1 MLRTVTCG
9 ELNKSFV
16 GKTETLTGWVDTR
29 RDHGNLIFVDL
40 RDRWGITQI
49 VLNPQTNPEMH
60 KKAESLRSE
69 FVIRVKGKVGARP
82 SGTINTK
89 IPTGEIELQ
98 AEELEILNTCQP
110 LPFELEEKSVG
121 EELRLEY
128 RFLDLRRREM
138 VENLTFRHRV
148 LKLVH
153 EYLDKQRFIEV
164 ETPYLTKSTP
174 EGARDFLVP
183 SRLTPG
189 TFYALP
195 QSPQLFKQ
203 LLMVSGY
210 DRYYQIARCFRDED
224 LRKDRQPE
232 HTQIDLEMSF
242 IDEEDIM
249 GVVEGMIAHVFK
261 HAKKIDIPLPLR
273 HMSYKEA
280 MDKYGCDKPDLRYGM
295 EIKNLTPVFEKS
307 GFRVFDET
315 IANGGEIRGLSFT
328 PPAGVEFS
336 RKDFDDLTKWLQQD
350 YGVKGLAWFKV
361 TGADTVESPILK
373 FFDAARIGKAIQTAG
388 AKPGDI
394 IFMVADK
401 FKTAVVA
408 LGALRCLLADRYK
421 MIPEGKFELLWVVDF
436 PLFEWNEEEKRCDAC
451 HHPFTSPKPEDV
463 PLLDP
468 EPLKVRARAY
478 DLIINGTETGGGS
491 IRIHDRT
498 VQSKIF
504 QLLNFTPEQAEAQFG
519 FLLKALTFGAPP
531 HGGLAIGVDRLITLL
546 MDRESIREVIAFP
559 KTQKGTCLM
568 TDAPSPATERQLKEL
583 NLDAKKMWLERPK
596 TA

>member
-9 ELNKSFV
+9 ELNKSSV
-16 GKTETLTGWVDTR
+16 GKQEILTGWVDTR

-40 RDRWGITQI
+40 RDRYGITQ
-49 VLNPQTNPEMH
+49 VVFNPQMNAEMH

-69 FVIRVKGKVGARP
+69 FVIRVKGKVQARP
-82 SGTINTK
+82 TGTMNAK
-89 IPTGEIELQ
+89 IPTGEIELV
-98 AEELEILNTCQP
+98 AEEIEILNTCQP

-153 EYLDKQRFIEV
+153 EYLDKQGFIEV

-183 SRLTPG
+183 SRLNPG

-203 LLMVSGY
+203 ILMVSGY

-242 IDEEDIM
+242 ISEEDIM
-249 GVVEGMIAHVFK
+249 GAVEGMIAHIFK
-261 HAKKIDIPLPLR
+261 HAKKIDIKLPLR
-273 HMSYKEA
+273 RMSYQEA

-295 EIKNLTPVFEKS
+295 EIKNLTAAFEKS

-315 IANGGEIRGLSFT
+315 IAAGGEIRGLCFT
-328 PPAGVEFS
+328 PPTGVEFS

-350 YGVKGLAWFKV
+350 YGVKGLAWLKV
-361 TGADTVESPILK
+361 TGPGQAESPIQK
-373 FFDAARIGKAIQTAG
+373 FFDAVRIQKVLEAAG
-388 AKPGDI
+388 AKAGDI
-394 IFMVADK
+394 IFIIADK
-401 FKTAVVA
+401 FKTAVAA
-408 LGALRCLLADRYK
+408 LGALRCSFAEKYK

-463 PLLDP
+463 PLLDK
-468 EPLKVRARAY
+468 EPLKARARAY

-546 MDRESIREVIAFP
+546 MNRESIREVIAFP

-583 NLDAKKMWLERPK
+583 NLDAKRMWIERPK
-596 TA
+596 A

>member
-16 GKTETLTGWVDTR
+16 GKEEVLTGWVDTR

-49 VLNPQTNPEMH
+49 VLNPQANPQMH

-69 FVIRVKGKVGARP
+69 FVIRVKGKVATRP
-82 SGTINTK
+82 AGTVNTR

-98 AEELEILNTCQP
+98 AEELEILNTCLP

-121 EELRLEY
+121 EELRLQY

-153 EYLDKQRFIEV
+153 EYLDKQHFIEV

-183 SRLTPG
+183 SRLNHG

-203 LLMVSGY
+203 ILMISGY

-242 IDEEDIM
+242 ITEEDIM
-249 GVVEGMIAHVFK
+249 GVVEGMIAYVFK

-273 HMSYKEA
+273 RMSYKEA

-295 EIKNLTPVFEKS
+295 EIRNLTSVFEKS

-315 IANGGEIRGLSFT
+315 ITNGGEIRGLSFT

-350 YGVKGLAWFKV
+350 FGVKGLAWLKV
-361 TGADTVESPILK
+361 TGPDTVESPIQK
-373 FFDAARIGKAIQTAG
+373 FFDATRIGKAVQTLG

-394 IFMVADK
+394 IFIVADK

-408 LGALRCLLADRYK
+408 LGALRCFLADKYK

-436 PLFEWNEEEKRCDAC
+436 PLFDWNEEEKRCDAC

-463 PLLDP
+463 PMLDKD
-468 EPLKVRARAY
+468 PLKVRARAY

-491 IRIHDRT
+491 IRIHDRA

-546 MDRESIREVIAFP
+546 LARESIREVIAFP

-583 NLDAKKMWLERPK
+583 NLDAKRMWIERPK
-596 TA
+596 A

>member
-1 MLRTVTCG
+1 MLRTATCG
-9 ELNKSFV
+9 ELNKSCV
-16 GKTETLTGWVDTR
+16 GKAETLAGWVDTR

-40 RDRWGITQI
+40 RDRYGVTQ
-49 VLNPQTNPEMH
+49 VVFNPQTALEAH

-69 FVIRVKGKVGARP
+69 FVIRVTGKVQDRP
-82 SGTINTK
+82 AGTVNK
-89 IPTGEIELQ
+89 KVMTGEIELV
-98 AEELEILNTCQP
+98 AEDLEILNACQP
-110 LPFELEEKSVG
+110 LPFELEDTNVN

-138 VENLTFRHRV
+138 VENLTFRHRA

-153 EYLDKQRFIEV
+153 EYLDRQRFIEI

-183 SRLTPG
+183 SRLTHG

-203 LLMVSGY
+203 ILMISGY

-242 IDEEDIM
+242 ISEEDIM
-249 GVVEGMIAHVFK
+249 GVVEGMVAHIFK
-261 HAKKIDIPLPLR
+261 HAKNIDIHLPLR
-273 HMSYKEA
+273 RMSYKEA

-295 EIKNLTPVFEKS
+295 EIRNLTPVFEKS

-315 IANGGEIRGLSFT
+315 IAGGGEIRGFAFT

-350 YGVKGLAWFKV
+350 FGVKGLVWLKV
-361 TGADTVESPILK
+361 TGHDTVESPVQK
-373 FFDAARIGKAIQTAG
+373 FFDTARLQKVIQNAE

-394 IFMVADK
+394 IFIVADK
-401 FKTAVVA
+401 FKTAVIA
-408 LGALRCLLADRYK
+408 LGALRCSLAEKYK

-436 PLFEWNEEEKRCDAC
+436 PLFDWNEDEKRWDAC
-451 HHPFTSPKPEDV
+451 HHPFTSPKPEDI
-463 PLLDP
+463 PMLESDP
-468 EPLKVRARAY
+468 GKVRARAY

-491 IRIHDRT
+491 IRIHDRN

-504 QLLNFTPEQAEAQFG
+504 QLLNLTQAQAEAQFG
-519 FLLKALTFGAPP
+519 FLLKALSFGAPP

-546 MDRESIREVIAFP
+546 MDRDSIREVIAFP
-559 KTQKGTCLM
+559 KTQKGACLM

-583 NLDAKKMWLERPK
+583 NLDAKRMWIERLK
-596 TA
+596 

>member
-16 GKTETLTGWVDTR
+16 GKEETLTGWVDTR

-49 VLNPQTNPEMH
+49 VLNPQANPEMH

-69 FVIRVKGKVGARP
+69 FVIRVKGKVSERP
-82 SGTINTK
+82 AGTVNSK

-98 AEELEILNTCQP
+98 ASELEILNTCLP
-110 LPFELEEKSVG
+110 MPFELGEKNVG
-121 EELRLEY
+121 EELRLQY
-128 RFLDLRRREM
+128 RFLDLRRKEM
-138 VENLTFRHRV
+138 IQNLTLRHRV
-148 LKLVH
+148 TKLVH
-153 EYLDKQRFIEV
+153 EYLDKQGFLEV

-203 LLMVSGY
+203 LLMVSNY
-210 DRYYQIARCFRDED
+210 DRYYQLARCFRDED

-249 GVVEGMIAHVFK
+249 GVVEGMVAHVFK
-261 HAKKIDIPLPLR
+261 HAKQTEIKLPLR
-273 HMSYKEA
+273 RMSYKDA
-280 MDKYGCDKPDLRYGM
+280 MERYGCDKPDLRYGM
-295 EIKNLTPVFEKS
+295 EIHDLTPVFEKS
-307 GFRVFDET
+307 GFKIFDET
-315 IANGGEIRGLSFT
+315 INGGGQIRGLAFT

-336 RKDFDDLTKWLQQD
+336 RKDFDDLTQWIKT
-350 YGVKGLAWFKV
+350 YGPKGLAWFKV
-361 TGADTVESPILK
+361 AGPDQTESPIQK
-373 FFDAARIGKAIQTAG
+373 FFDAARTGKMIQTVG

-394 IFMVADK
+394 IFAVADK
-401 FKTAVVA
+401 FKIAAVS
-408 LGALRCLLADRYK
+408 LGALRCYLADKYK
-421 MIPEGKFELLWVVDF
+421 MIPAGKFELLWVVDF

-463 PLLDP
+463 SLLST

-478 DLIINGTETGGGS
+478 DLVCNGTEMGGGS
-491 IRIHDRT
+491 IRIHDRA

-504 QLLNFTPEQAEAQFG
+504 DLLNLSAEQAELQFG
-519 FLLKALTFGAPP
+519 FLLKALSFGAPP
-531 HGGLAIGVDRLITLL
+531 HGGLAIGLDRFVTLL
-546 MDRESIREVIAFP
+546 LGLESIREVIAFP

-568 TDAPSPATERQLKEL
+568 TDAPSLATEKQLKEL
-583 NLDAKKMWLERPK
+583 NLDAKRMWLERPK
-596 TA
+596 A

>member
-1 MLRTVTCG
+1 MLRTATCG
-9 ELNKSFV
+9 ELNKSCV

-40 RDRWGITQI
+40 RDRYGVTQ
-49 VLNPQTNPEMH
+49 VVFNPQTAPEAH

-69 FVIRVKGKVGARP
+69 FVIRVKGKVQERP
-82 SGTINTK
+82 AGTVNK
-89 IPTGEIELQ
+89 KVVTGEIELV
-98 AEELEILNTCQP
+98 AEELEILNACQP
-110 LPFELEEKSVG
+110 LPFELEDTNVN

-183 SRLTPG
+183 SRLTHG

-203 LLMVSGY
+203 ILMISGY

-232 HTQIDLEMSF
+232 HTQIDMEMSF
-242 IDEEDIM
+242 INEEDIM
-249 GVVEGMIAHVFK
+249 GVVEGMVAHIFK
-261 HAKKIDIPLPLR
+261 HAKNIDIKLPLR
-273 HMSYKEA
+273 RMSYQEA

-295 EIKNLTPVFEKS
+295 EIKNLTSVFEKS

-315 IANGGEIRGLSFT
+315 IAGGGEIRGLTFT

-350 YGVKGLAWFKV
+350 FGVKGLAWLKV
-361 TGADTVESPILK
+361 TGPDTVESPIQK
-373 FFDAARIGKAIQTAG
+373 FFDAARIQKAVQAAG
-388 AKPGDI
+388 AKAGDI
-394 IFMVADK
+394 IFIVADK

-408 LGALRCLLADRYK
+408 LGALRCSLAEKHK
-421 MIPEGKFELLWVVDF
+421 MIPEGTFELLWVVDF
-436 PLFEWNEEEKRCDAC
+436 PLFDWNEEEKRWDAC

-463 PLLDP
+463 PLLDSDP
-468 EPLKVRARAY
+468 GKVRARAY

-491 IRIHDRT
+491 IRIHDRN

-504 QLLNFTPEQAEAQFG
+504 QLLNLTEAQAEAQFG
-519 FLLKALTFGAPP
+519 FLLKALSFGAPP

-546 MDRESIREVIAFP
+546 MGRESIREVIAFP

-583 NLDAKKMWLERPK
+583 NLDAKRMWIERPK
-596 TA
+596 

>member
-9 ELNKSFV
+9 ELNKSSV
-16 GKTETLTGWVDTR
+16 GKQETLTGWVDSR

-49 VLNPQTNPEMH
+49 VLNPQANPEMH

-69 FVIRVKGKVGARP
+69 FVIRVKGKVTDRP
-82 SGTINTK
+82 PGTVNSK

-98 AEELEILNTCQP
+98 AEELEILNACLP

-121 EELRLEY
+121 EELRLQY

-153 EYLDKQRFIEV
+153 EYLDKQQFIEV

-183 SRLTPG
+183 SRLNHG

-203 LLMVSGY
+203 ILMIAGY

-242 IDEEDIM
+242 IGEEDIM
-249 GVVEGMIAHVFK
+249 GVVEGMIAYVFK

-273 HMSYKEA
+273 RMSYKEA

-295 EIKNLTPVFEKS
+295 EIRNLTPVFEKS
-307 GFRVFDET
+307 GFKIFDET
-315 IANGGEIRGLSFT
+315 IADGGEIRALPFT

-350 YGVKGLAWFKV
+350 FGVKGLAWLKV
-361 TGADTVESPILK
+361 TGPDTVESPIQK
-373 FFDAARIGKAIQTAG
+373 FFDAARIEKVVQTSG

-394 IFMVADK
+394 IFIVADK

-408 LGALRCLLADRYK
+408 LGALRCFLADKYK

-436 PLFEWNEEEKRCDAC
+436 PLFDWNEEEKRCDAC
-451 HHPFTSPKPEDV
+451 HHPFTSPKPEDI
-463 PLLDP
+463 PMLDKD
-468 EPLKVRARAY
+468 PLKVRARAY

-491 IRIHDRT
+491 IRIHDRA

-504 QLLNFTPEQAEAQFG
+504 QLLNFTQEQAEAQFG

-546 MDRESIREVIAFP
+546 LDRESIREVIAFP

-583 NLDAKKMWLERPK
+583 NLDAKRMWIERPK
-596 TA
+596 A

>member
-16 GKTETLTGWVDTR
+16 GKQETLTGWVDTR

-69 FVIRVKGKVGARP
+69 FVIRVKGKVAARP
-82 SGTINTK
+82 AGTVNSR

-98 AEELEILNTCQP
+98 AEELEILNTCLP

-121 EELRLEY
+121 EELRLQY

-138 VENLTFRHRV
+138 VKNLTFRHRV

-153 EYLDKQRFIEV
+153 EYLDKQGFIEV

-183 SRLTPG
+183 SRLNHG

-203 LLMVSGY
+203 ILMIAGY

-242 IDEEDIM
+242 IGEEDIM
-249 GVVEGMIAHVFK
+249 GVVEGMIAYVFK

-273 HMSYKEA
+273 RMSYKEA

-295 EIKNLTPVFEKS
+295 EIRDLTPVFEKS
-307 GFRVFDET
+307 GFKIFDET
-315 IANGGEIRGLSFT
+315 IASGGEIRGLAFT

-350 YGVKGLAWFKV
+350 FGVKGLAWLKV
-361 TGADTVESPILK
+361 TGPDTVESPIQK
-373 FFDAARIGKAIQTAG
+373 FFDAARIGKAVQTSG
-388 AKPGDI
+388 ARAGDI
-394 IFMVADK
+394 IFIVADR

-408 LGALRCLLADRYK
+408 LGALRCFLADKYK

-436 PLFEWNEEEKRCDAC
+436 PLFDWNAEEKRCDAC

-463 PLLDP
+463 PMLDKD
-468 EPLKVRARAY
+468 PLKVRARAY

-491 IRIHDRT
+491 IRIHDRA

-546 MDRESIREVIAFP
+546 LARESIREVIAFP

-583 NLDAKKMWLERPK
+583 NLDAKRMWIERPK
-596 TA
+596 A

>member
-16 GKTETLTGWVDTR
+16 GKQETLTGWVNTR

-49 VLNPQTNPEMH
+49 VLNPQANPEMH

-69 FVIRVKGKVGARP
+69 FVIRVTGKVAARP
-82 SGTINTK
+82 SGTVNSK

-98 AEELEILNTCQP
+98 AEELEILNTSLP

-121 EELRLEY
+121 EELRLQY

-153 EYLDKQRFIEV
+153 EYLDKQQFIEV

-183 SRLTPG
+183 SRLNHG

-203 LLMVSGY
+203 ILMISGY

-242 IDEEDIM
+242 IGEEDIM
-249 GVVEGMIAHVFK
+249 GVVEGMIAYIFK
-261 HAKKIDIPLPLR
+261 HTKKIDIPLPLR
-273 HMSYKEA
+273 RMSYKEA
-280 MDKYGCDKPDLRYGM
+280 MDKYGSDKPDLRYGM
-295 EIKNLTPVFEKS
+295 EIRDLTPVFEKS

-315 IANGGEIRGLSFT
+315 ITNGGEIRGLSFT

-350 YGVKGLAWFKV
+350 FGVKGLAWLKV
-361 TGADTVESPILK
+361 TGPDTVESPIQK
-373 FFDAARIGKAIQTAG
+373 FFDATRIGKAIQTLG
-388 AKPGDI
+388 AKSGDI
-394 IFMVADK
+394 IFIVADK
-401 FKTAVVA
+401 LKTAVVA
-408 LGALRCLLADRYK
+408 LGALRCSLANKYK

-436 PLFEWNEEEKRCDAC
+436 PLFDWNEEEKRCDAC

-463 PLLDP
+463 PMLDKD
-468 EPLKVRARAY
+468 PLKVRARAY

-491 IRIHDRT
+491 IRIHDRA

-519 FLLKALTFGAPP
+519 FLLKALAFGAPP

-546 MDRESIREVIAFP
+546 LDRESIREVIAFP

-583 NLDAKKMWLERPK
+583 NLDAKRMWIERPK
-596 TA
+596 A